1 MKRFLS
7 VFLLTI
13 FILGITF
20 TASACKGEEYGN
32 PFSLLQVDGTKIVDD
47 SGAEVCL
54 RGVNVGGIS
63 AIEQWMNGF
72 LKSSAEDSDIVCR
85 DHLTTTRVFVERF
98 GKERTKEIWAEYK
111 RNWFNDYDFQNCVD
125 MGLNVLRLPF
135 TYMDLDFDAILD
147 LDDGGKA
154 YDFTFLDE
162 FIEKCRQYGLYVI
175 LDMHGAYGSQNGKD
189 HSGEVVAAGKVDFYS
204 NEQKIQLTAN
214 LWKAIAERYKDEPT
228 VAGYD
233 LLNEPAET
241 TGSGTLTTSDRHF
254 LVFDKIYDAIR
265 STGDNHIIFFES
277 CWGANDL
284 PTPQEYGWTNC
295 VYSFHHYTGTDDLN
309 SHASSF
315 TSRVAEIT
323 EKDFG
328 VPIYMGEFTCYNNY
342 ESWDYTLAL
351 MNAQRISWTSWT
363 YKVNATS
370 VMPWGV
376 YNIKIESEQ
385 KINAHKDSYEE
396 IIAKIKKLS
405 TKENAKAYTFSNQ
418 KTLASIIKKYALAG
432 GAVDL
437 SSGNYYIRTSD
448 YKSIKGVESDLAGRL
463 VVIKGEDKWDGGA
476 FRITVG
482 NGANKSIKIRNG
494 GYFLTTYEKN
504 GVKTMTMLSRDD
516 DCKFLFLSGEYGY
529 RLLSCSDR
537 KFAKYDAETG
547 TFIFTASYNDAEDF
561 IIEKA

>member
-13 FILGITF
+13 FISGVVLAT
-20 TASACKGEEYGN
+20 SACKGGEDTN

-47 SGAEVCL
+47 SGAEICL

-72 LKSSAEDSDIVCR
+72 AKSSSEDSDIICR
-85 DHLTTTRVFVERF
+85 DHATTTRVFVERF

-111 RNWFNDYDFQNCVD
+111 KNWFNDYDFQNCVD
-125 MGLNVLRLPF
+125 MGINVLRLPF

-147 LDDGGKA
+147 LNDGGKA
-154 YDFTFLDE
+154 YDFTFLDD
-162 FIEKCRQYGLYVI
+162 FIDKCRYYGLYVI

-189 HSGEVVAAGKVDFYS
+189 HSGEVFDAGKVDFYS
-204 NEQKIQLTAN
+204 NEQKIQLTLD

-233 LLNEPAET
+233 ILNEPAET
-241 TGSGTLTTSDRHF
+241 TGSGTTITSERHF
-254 LVFDKIYDAIR
+254 IVFDKIYDAIR
-265 STGDNHIIFFES
+265 STGDNHIVIFES
-277 CWGANDL
+277 CWGADNL
-284 PTPQEYGWTNC
+284 PLPSEYGWKNC
-295 VYSFHHYTGTDDLN
+295 VYSFHHYTGTDDFN
-309 SHASSF
+309 SHTSSF
-315 TSRVAEIT
+315 NSRITEIT

-328 VPIYMGEFTCYNNY
+328 VPVYMGEFTCYNNY
-342 ESWDYTLAL
+342 DSWDYTLAL

-370 VMPWGV
+370 VMPWGI
-376 YNIKIESEQ
+376 YNVKVESGQ

-418 KTLASIIKKYALAG
+418 KTLASVIKKYALSG

-437 SSGNYYIRTSD
+437 KSGNYYIRTSD
-448 YKSIKGVESDLAGRL
+448 YKSIKIADENGASASY
-463 VVIKGEDKWDGGA
+463 VVKGEDKWDGGT
-476 FRITVG
+476 FRISTG
-482 NGANKSIKIRNG
+482 NGADKSIKITAG

-504 GVKTMTMLSRDD
+504 GVKTMALIERDD
-516 DCKFLFLSGEYGY
+516 DCKFLLLNGEYGCKI
-529 RLLSCSDR
+529 LSCKDK
-537 KFAKYDAETG
+537 KFAKYDEETG
-547 TFIFTASYNDAEDF
+547 TFVFTASCDDAEEF